1 MTWRRFTGPVA
12 LVAVLAVG
20 AVVGFRLLP
29 EAPAQADG
37 YTVEEQRNLG
47 LIDSSGITSGVE
59 QLLDQLAP
67 YTDAE
72 NERLPQQIDG
82 APNGYAQVAVRT
94 DESAVDLYWK
104 GPLPETIDAIVDANP
119 GVEVHLHDVPWSLI
133 ELASAQDEAWELLN
147 SPGYEDV
154 EVQSLGVERGAR
166 AFFVEVGDVSDERA
180 EEVAAAVER
189 LTGVPAHVD
198 VGHYLVPAVGV
209 ADDSETA

>member
-104 GPLPETIDAIVDANP
+104 GPLPETIDANP

-133 ELASAQDEAWELLN
+133 
-147 SPGYEDV
+147 
-154 EVQSLGVERGAR
+154 
-166 AFFVEVGDVSDERA
+166 
-180 EEVAAAVER
+180 
-189 LTGVPAHVD
+189 
-198 VGHYLVPAVGV
+198 
-209 ADDSETA
+209 